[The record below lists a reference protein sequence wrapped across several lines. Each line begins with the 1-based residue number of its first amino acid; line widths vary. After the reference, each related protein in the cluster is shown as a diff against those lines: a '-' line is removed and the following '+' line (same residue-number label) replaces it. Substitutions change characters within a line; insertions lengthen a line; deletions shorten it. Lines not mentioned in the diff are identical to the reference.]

1 MKTTIKIFTLA
12 IIALSFSTASFAQV
26 SANATA
32 SGTIVTPIAI
42 TKTVDLNFGNMAVSE
57 TAGTVILAPAGTRTI
72 TGGVTLPAN
81 IGTVTAAQFEVTGQI
96 GYTYS
101 ITLPTTPTTVTS
113 SEGNTMTVN
122 AFTSTPSSTGTL
134 TGGAETIK
142 VGATINVS
150 GSQPAGTYTSAT
162 PFTVT
167 VNYN

>member
-42 TKTVDLNFGNMAVSE
+42 TKTVDLNFGNMAVSA

-101 ITLPTTPTTVTS
+101 ITLPTTPTEVAS
-113 SEGNTMTVN
+113 GGNKMTVN